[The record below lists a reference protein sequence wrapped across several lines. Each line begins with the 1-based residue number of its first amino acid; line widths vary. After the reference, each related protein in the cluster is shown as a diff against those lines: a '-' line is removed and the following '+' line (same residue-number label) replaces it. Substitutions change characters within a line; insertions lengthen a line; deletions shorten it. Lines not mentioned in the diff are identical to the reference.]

1 MSQSQF
7 GSKVTASSGSSKASP
22 SRSNPSPSRS
32 NPSPMRSNPSP
43 SRSNPSPSRSNPSL
57 SRSFEDYAYAA
68 SFGVS
73 SSDLEGIATE
83 ISNCQDSA
91 IEVKVEEAITELL
104 AVDPVVFKSY
114 RKISSF
120 SLSYFLFLI
129 LLGLSWPS

>member
-22 SRSNPSPSRS
+22 SSKTSPSRS
-32 NPSPMRSNPSP
+32 NPSPR
-43 SRSNPSPSRSNPSL
+43 RSNPSPSRSNPSL

-83 ISNCQDSA
+83 IRNCQDSA

>member
-32 NPSPMRSNPSP
+32 NPS
-43 SRSNPSPSRSNPSL
+43 L
-57 SRSFEDYAYAA
+57 SRSFEDNAVAA

-73 SSDLEGIATE
+73 SSDLKGIATE
-83 ISNCQDSA
+83 ISNCDDSA
-91 IEVKVEEAITELL
+91 IERKVEEAITELL
-104 AVDPVVFKSY
+104 AVDPLVFKSY
-114 RKISSF
+114 RKLSYF

>member
-22 SRSNPSPSRS
+22 SSSRS
-32 NPSPMRSNPSP
+32 NPSPN
-43 SRSNPSPSRSNPSL
+43 RSNPSPSRSNPSL
-57 SRSFEDYAYAA
+57 SRSFEDNAVAA

-73 SSDLEGIATE
+73 SSDLKGIATE
-83 ISNCQDSA
+83 ISNCDDSA
-91 IEVKVEEAITELL
+91 IERKVEEAITELL
-104 AVDPVVFKSY
+104 AVDPLVFKSY
-114 RKISSF
+114 RKLSYF

>member
-22 SRSNPSPSRS
+22 SSSSSKASPS
-32 NPSPMRSNPSP
+32 RSNPSP

-57 SRSFEDYAYAA
+57 RSFEDYAVAA

-73 SSDLEGIATE
+73 SSDLKGIATE
-83 ISNCQDSA
+83 ISNCDDSA
-91 IEVKVEEAITELL
+91 IERKVEEAITELL
-104 AVDPVVFKSY
+104 AVDPLVFKLY
-114 RKISSF
+114 RKLSYF

>member
-22 SRSNPSPSRS
+22 SSSRS
-32 NPSPMRSNPSP
+32 NPSPN
-43 SRSNPSPSRSNPSL
+43 RSNPSPSRSNPSL
-57 SRSFEDYAYAA
+57 SRSFEDNAVAA

-83 ISNCQDSA
+83 IRNCQDSA

-104 AVDPVVFKSY
+104 AVDPLVFKSY
-114 RKISSF
+114 RKLSYF